1 MSELRRILVV
11 EDDERDIELIE
22 RSLQAGRLANRMDV
36 CHDGLEALDYLFMQG
51 EFVGRTPGDPAA
63 ILLDINMPRMGGIE
77 LLRRI
82 RATPALATLPVIF
95 LTSSREEEDLLRA
108 YELGVNGYVVK
119 PVSFSEFTEAIG
131 TVGAYWA
138 VVNESPAGKR
148 DGDVGIED

>member
-11 EDDERDIELIE
+11 EDDDRDVELVE

-36 CHDGLEALDYLFMQG
+36 CHDGLQALDYLLKRG
-51 EFVGRTPGDPAA
+51 EFADRTSGNPAA

-77 LLRRI
+77 LLREI
-82 RATPALATLPVIF
+82 RATPALATLPVVF
-95 LTSSREEEDLLRA
+95 LTSSREEEDLIRA
-108 YELGVNGYVVK
+108 YQLGVNGYVVK

-138 VVNESPAGKR
+138 IVNESPAKVR
-148 DGDVGIED
+148 QNAARAPE